1 MKFSVS
7 ALIALALVTFAGPV
21 PAACGAGE
29 VSVFSCSIASNG
41 NRLEVCRSDT
51 WLGYSYG
58 PAKGSPDLELS
69 ADIYTDFR
77 PWLDGDAVRED
88 VFRFRNGDYR
98 YDVISGLTASGN
110 DDVAYGRVDVYQNQ
124 DRIASLECNPSS
136 LITQSSAL
144 YEELDGLALCWNDG
158 LDRWAECPE
167 AEPEPEPEVGSVP
180 GKPPLPSAGE
190 TPAPGKVPQPQAPS
204 DQPAQPVDAGSD
216 TLNTVTETQWTLYG
230 APSCGIGGEVT
241 DYQRFLPTEYY
252 NVITG
257 TEYHADDM
265 RVEYFR
271 VDEARRRFEASYST
285 WVAMAP
291 AHPWTITEYVGVL
304 QADGSMELSTV
315 IQQVDFDTVNDL
327 VPRYDTSREEETLW
341 PCDNLPEASAGSDGA
356 TRVLVQVPDG
366 LDPDAYDSCDAVFN
380 AAFEGLDVPIMTV
393 FEQVDGTWQA
403 ENFHTAHC
411 EENSPNMC
419 PLIGGEWTQNP
430 REVSSNPLVLENTID
445 GCTSSYEF
453 ILEGRSGVANGS
465 SRGDCAFGG
474 EPFTYAV
481 IDCAQ

>member
-1 MKFSVS
+1 MKFSCS
-7 ALIALALVTFAGPV
+7 ALLALAFMTVAGQA
-21 PAACGAGE
+21 AACAAGE

-41 NRLEVCRSDT
+41 NRLEVCRADT

-58 PAKGSPDLELS
+58 PAKGSADLELS

-88 VFRFRNGDYR
+88 VFRFRNGEYR
-98 YDVISGLTASGN
+98 YDVISGLAASGN
-110 DDVAYGRVDVYQNQ
+110 DDVAYGRVDVYQSQ
-124 DRIASLECNPSS
+124 DQIASLECDPSS
-136 LITQSSAL
+136 LVTQSSAL
-144 YEELDGLALCWNDG
+144 YDELDGLALCWNDG

-167 AEPEPEPEVGSVP
+167 AEPEPEVGSAL
-180 GKPPLPSAGE
+180 GKPALPSADNS
-190 TPAPGKVPQPQAPS
+190 PPPGAVVQPQAPNQ
-204 DQPAQPVDAGSD
+204 QPAQPLGTSSE
-216 TLNTVTETQWTLYG
+216 TLNTVTETRWTLYG
-230 APSCGIGGEVT
+230 TPSCGIGGEVT

-257 TEYHADDM
+257 NENHADDM

-271 VDEARRRFEASYST
+271 VDEVRRRFEASYTT

-315 IQQVDFDTVNDL
+315 IRQVDFDTVNDF
-327 VPRYDTSREEETLW
+327 VPRYDTTREEETLW

-366 LDPDAYDSCDAVFN
+366 LDPDAYDSCDAVFG
-380 AAFEGLDVPIMTV
+380 AAFEGLDVAIMTI
-393 FEQVDGTWQA
+393 FEQVNGTWYA

-419 PLIGGEWTQNP
+419 PFIGGEWTQNP
-430 REVSSNPLVLENTID
+430 REVSSNPIVLENTID
-445 GCTSSYEF
+445 GCTNSYEF

-465 SRGDCAFGG
+465 SRGDCALGG

-481 IDCAQ
+481 IDCAR